1 MTPIPT
7 PFAERLGIAQPI
19 FGFSHSI
26 DVTVAICNA
35 GGLGVYGIAHD
46 PPEAIPA
53 KLAEIRRRVGKRPF
67 GCDIMMPMGMP
78 EGETLES
85 VRADLPPEH
94 VAFMESIRDKY
105 RIPAPT
111 RKTFFN
117 SILRTP
123 TYFEGQLEALL
134 ASDVDLVAFGIGLT
148 ADAVERLHARGKI
161 VGALIG
167 SPRHF
172 EAFRPLGLD
181 FIVAQGSEAGGHTG
195 TIGTL
200 VLVPEIVEM
209 ADEMPVLA
217 AGGIGHGSQI
227 AGAIAMGAQGA
238 WLGTSWLSTHEH
250 AGGDHAIGE
259 RLLEKLI
266 EAGSGDT
273 AVTRG
278 SSGKPQRQIVS
289 DWTATWAAPGAP
301 KPLKMPFQHALV
313 GDVLTAIDEFGI
325 EPMIHSPAGQGV
337 TWTRRRQSVA
347 ELIETLVRQTHDGL
361 ARAARYAGSGGHGR

>member
-1 MTPIPT
+1 M
-7 PFAERLGIAQPI
+7 
-19 FGFSHSI
+19 
-26 DVTVAICNA
+26 
-35 GGLGVYGIAHD
+35 
-46 PPEAIPA
+46 
-53 KLAEIRRRVGKRPF
+53 
-67 GCDIMMPMGMP
+67 
-78 EGETLES
+78 
-85 VRADLPPEH
+85 
-94 VAFMESIRDKY
+94 
-105 RIPAPT
+105 
-111 RKTFFN
+111 
-117 SILRTP
+117 
-123 TYFEGQLEALL
+123 
-134 ASDVDLVAFGIGLT
+134 
-148 ADAVERLHARGKI
+148 
-161 VGALIG
+161 
-167 SPRHF
+167 
-172 EAFRPLGLD
+172 FRPLGLD

-195 TIGTL
+195 TIGAL

-238 WLGTSWLSTHEH
+238 WLGTAWLSTHEH
-250 AGGDHAIGE
+250 ASGDHAIGE

-325 EPMIHSPAGQGV
+325 DPMIHSPAGQGV

-347 ELIETLVRQTHDGL
+347 ELIETLVRQTHEGL